1 MYGDDVG
8 AVTWEYLWCL
18 DRFEAGVGE
27 GKALWFNFRTHTVI
41 MSV

>member
-1 MYGDDVG
+1 M
-8 AVTWEYLWCL
+8 TWEYLWCL